1 MKRGVVRS
9 LVRRAEEI
17 SSDDQLLKKEMR
29 HLKTVLPV
37 NGYPSNLVR
46 ATQERKT
53 RDTTVEE
60 EEEEKKKPA
69 VTAVIPYSQGLSEQ
83 IRRVLRKHNIRTAF
97 RSGLSLGKLLTKV
110 KDPVP
115 PEDRSGV
122 VYKISCLCGDSY
134 IGETGRNA
142 IIRIKEHK
150 AACRLVRFEK
160 SAVADSAWLDGHIIE
175 WDQMEILDTAKDLN
189 ERNVK
194 ETLYIKLA
202 PQGCRINRDEG
213 KELSPLW
220 LNAIKRQ
227 CSRGSA
233 HREMDG
239 QERNLGTT
247 VTAMHQPHPPP
258 TPPPNIRRPT
268 PTIKH
273 PTSHMY
279 ALTGAD
285 RPGWP
290 DTTTIATP
298 PGTVTI

>member
-1 MKRGVVRS
+1 MRS

-17 SSDDQLLKKEMR
+17 PSDDQLLKKEMR

-46 ATQERKT
+46 ATQEKKT

-142 IIRIKEHK
+142 NIRIKEHK
-150 AACRLVRFEK
+150 AACRLARFEK
-160 SAVADSAWLDGHIIE
+160 SAVAEHAWLDGHIIE
-175 WDQMEILDTAKDLN
+175 WDQMEILDTTKDLN
-189 ERNVK
+189 ERKVK
-194 ETLYIKLA
+194 EALYIKLS
-202 PQGCRINRDEG
+202 PQINRDEG

-227 CSRGSA
+227 CSQGSA

-247 VTAMHQPHPPP
+247 VTAMHQPHPPISEDQRPPSSVRRHTHTPRLSP
-258 TPPPNIRRPT
+258 TDPAGRMPPP
-268 PTIKH
+268 
-273 PTSHMY
+273 
-279 ALTGAD
+279 
-285 RPGWP
+285 
-290 DTTTIATP
+290 
-298 PGTVTI
+298 